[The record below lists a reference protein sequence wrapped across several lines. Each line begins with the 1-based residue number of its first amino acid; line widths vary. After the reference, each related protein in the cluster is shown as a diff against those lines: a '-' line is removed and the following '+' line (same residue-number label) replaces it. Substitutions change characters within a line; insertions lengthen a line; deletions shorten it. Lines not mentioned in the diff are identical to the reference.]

1 METNYKKSSLGL
13 NENIISI
20 IPYLSVIL
28 SFFNVTKWFCWV
40 IPIIIF
46 FVETKSVFVKKN
58 SVLAFIIY
66 VLELAM
72 FGIIYI
78 LFSSNE
84 VCAWGSCQEIPRYLT
99 TNGSNMIFAV
109 SVVTCLIN
117 AFLAYKAFKYD
128 IVNVPG
134 LNTFLNKITGNLN
147 TLKSTID
154 K

>member
-1 METNYKKSSLGL
+1 MKKNYKKSSLGL

-28 SFFNVTKWFCWV
+28 SFFDVTKWFCWV
-40 IPIIIF
+40 IPVILF
-46 FVETKSVFVKKN
+46 LLETKSVFVKKN
-58 SVLAFIIY
+58 SILAFIIY
-66 VLELAM
+66 IIQLIL
-72 FGIIYI
+72 FGLIYV

-84 VCAWGSCQEIPRYLT
+84 VCAWGNCQEIPRYLT
-99 TNGSNMIFAV
+99 TNGNNMIFMV
-109 SVVTCLIN
+109 SLVICFVN
-117 AFLAYKAFKYD
+117 AFLAYKAFKND

-134 LNTFLNKITGNLN
+134 LNTFLNKLTGNLN